1 MGLTHYTQSYFGGT
15 PKTLWGLETGC
26 LMDFKFAK
34 YIKGGLFTWH
44 KGFGVLYVDGN
55 KVIPQLVP
63 VNMDGSFVFDKKV
76 WK

>member
-1 MGLTHYTQSYFGGT
+1 
-15 PKTLWGLETGC
+15 
-26 LMDFKFAK
+26 
-34 YIKGGLFTWH
+34 LFTWH

-55 KVIPQLVP
+55 KVTPQLVP

>member
-1 MGLTHYTQSYFGGT
+1 M
-15 PKTLWGLETGC
+15 EVGC

-34 YIKGGLFTWH
+34 YVKGGLFTWH

-55 KVIPQLVP
+55 KVIPHLVP
-63 VNMDGSFVFDKKV
+63 VNMDGSFVFDGKV